1 MKKLRRASIAL
12 CLVVL
17 HATEAVAWEAKYKQV
32 AELYIVNGVVKKAE
46 PHAYVTLDI
55 QDQQVL
61 YKKIEDW
68 KYQTVDEPGGV
79 FTIVSE
85 GAAPML
91 KTPDAKLDW
100 NNRENIIRAFYAGGE
115 SVNFLIIGETFLLE
129 VKNSVI
135 AGNAATYMYYER
147 VR

>member
-1 MKKLRRASIAL
+1 MKLVGAS
-12 CLVVL
+12 VVL
-17 HATEAVAWEAKYKQV
+17 FLAVLNATEAVAWEAKYKQV
-32 AELYIVNGVVKKAE
+32 AELYIVKGVVKKAE

-55 QDQQVL
+55 QEKQVL

-68 KYQTVDEPGGV
+68 KAQTVDEPGGV

-85 GAAPML
+85 GTTPVL
-91 KTPDAKLDW
+91 KAPDARLDF
-100 NNRENIIRAFYAGGE
+100 NNRENVVRAFYAGGE
-115 SVNFLIIGETFLLE
+115 SVNFLIVGETFLLE

-135 AGNAATYMYYER
+135 AGNAANYMYYER

>member
-1 MKKLRRASIAL
+1 MKLAGASIVLFFA
-12 CLVVL
+12 VL

-32 AELYIVNGVVKKAE
+32 AELYIVKGVVKKAE

-55 QDQQVL
+55 QEKQVL

-68 KYQTVDEPGGV
+68 KTRTVDEPGGV
-79 FTIVSE
+79 FMIVSE
-85 GAAPML
+85 GTTPLLMA
-91 KTPDAKLDW
+91 PDAHLDF
-100 NNRENIIRAFYAGGE
+100 NNRENVVRAFYAGGE
-115 SVNFLIIGETFLLE
+115 SVNFLIVGETFLLE

-135 AGNAATYMYYER
+135 AGNAASYMYYER

>member
-1 MKKLRRASIAL
+1 M
-12 CLVVL
+12 LVLFLSVL
-17 HATEAVAWEAKYKQV
+17 NTTEAAAWEARYKQI
-32 AELYIVNGVVKKAE
+32 AELYIVKGVVKKAE

-55 QDQQVL
+55 QDNQVL

-68 KYQTVDEPGGV
+68 KAKTVDEPGGV

-85 GAAPML
+85 GTTPIL
-91 KTPDAKLDW
+91 KSLDARLDF
-100 NNRENIIRAFYAGGE
+100 NNRENVVRAFYAGGE

-135 AGNAATYMYYER
+135 AGNAANYMYYER

>member
-1 MKKLRRASIAL
+1 MKLVGTSIVLFLA
-12 CLVVL
+12 VL

-32 AELYIVNGVVKKAE
+32 AELYIVKGVVKKSE

-55 QDQQVL
+55 QEKQVL

-68 KYQTVDEPGGV
+68 KAQTVDEPGGV

-85 GAAPML
+85 GTTPVL
-91 KTPDAKLDW
+91 KRPDTQLDF
-100 NNRENIIRAFYAGGE
+100 NNREHVVRAFYSGGE
-115 SVNFLIIGETFLLE
+115 SVNVLNVGETFLLE

-135 AGNAATYMYYER
+135 AGNATNYMYYER

>member
-1 MKKLRRASIAL
+1 MKLVEASIVFFLA
-12 CLVVL
+12 VL
-17 HATEAVAWEAKYKQV
+17 PATEAGAWEAKYKQV
-32 AELYIVNGVVKKAE
+32 AELYIVKGAVKKAE

-55 QDQQVL
+55 QEKQVL

-68 KYQTVDEPGGV
+68 KAHTIDEPGGV

-85 GAAPML
+85 GTTPVL
-91 KTPDAKLDW
+91 KASDAKLDF
-100 NNRENIIRAFYAGGE
+100 NNRENVVRAFYAGGE
-115 SVNFLIIGETFLLE
+115 SVNFLIVGETFLLE

-135 AGNAATYMYYER
+135 AGNAANYMYYER